1 MFKKKFIF
9 KIVDSE
15 VLDLCRILGKY
26 GVKFEIGKL
35 NTVANADDPFCA
47 LHYRLIAV
55 YASERQIKKLCNE
68 LNGNDF

>member
-1 MFKKKFIF
+1 MFKQKCIF

-35 NTVANADDPFCA
+35 HTVADADDPFCA

-55 YASERQIKKLCNE
+55 YASGRQIKKLYDE

>member
-15 VLDLCRILGKY
+15 VLDFCRILGRY
-26 GVKFEIGKL
+26 GVKFEVGKL
-35 NTVANADDPFCA
+35 HTVVNADDPFCA

-55 YASERQIKKLCNE
+55 YASERQIKKLCDE
-68 LNGNDF
+68 LNDNDF

>member
-15 VLDLCRILGKY
+15 VLDFCRILGKY

-35 NTVANADDPFCA
+35 HTVANANDPFCA

-55 YASERQIKKLCNE
+55 YAPERQIKKLYDEIND
-68 LNGNDF
+68 NDF

>member
-9 KIVDSE
+9 KVVDSE
-15 VLDLCRILGKY
+15 VLDFCRILGKY

-35 NTVANADDPFCA
+35 HTVVNADDPFCA

-55 YASERQIKKLCNE
+55 YTSKRQIKKLYDE